1 MLQFFVLLVQSDQSG
16 ILRTDGEVLKYKIT
30 CKTGQR
36 QEMESEDCKGLSI
49 NTVLSMDFM
58 FEYEL
63 VINIEFS
70 LQNTQVALIL

>member
-1 MLQFFVLLVQSDQSG
+1 
-16 ILRTDGEVLKYKIT
+16 
-30 CKTGQR
+30 
-36 QEMESEDCKGLSI
+36 MESEDCKGLSI

>member
-1 MLQFFVLLVQSDQSG
+1 MVKFQNIKLP
-16 ILRTDGEVLKYKIT
+16 

-36 QEMESEDCKGLSI
+36 QEMESEDSKGLSI